1 MKQRITIE
9 QFNELTKEQK
19 QNLKDL
25 WEPKEGD
32 WVVIDSEDGFEE
44 YLLYNDDE
52 YQEYDAE
59 EKVIWGYKF
68 EGGKKLEMCILP
80 SNGQMVEFL
89 EANDFGDGIIVMGIN
104 ETFGSFVTDTIFIK
118 DVPVKYLSNNLCDA
132 LWEAV
137 KVNLIRKELI

>member
-19 QNLKDL
+19 QNLRNS

-32 WVVIDSEDGFEE
+32 WVAVDSEDGLEE
-44 YLLYNDDE
+44 YLLYDDDE

-59 EKVIWGYKF
+59 EKVIWGYKL
-68 EGGKKLEMCILP
+68 EGEKKLDMCILP
-80 SNGQMVEFL
+80 LNGQMIELLNKYSLLIEKGRDWTIEIVT
-89 EANDFGDGIIVMGIN
+89 GDLPLYKFN
-104 ETFGSFVTDTIFIK
+104 KQQKTE
-118 DVPVKYLSNNLCDA
+118 LCDS

-137 KVNLIRKELI
+137 KVIL